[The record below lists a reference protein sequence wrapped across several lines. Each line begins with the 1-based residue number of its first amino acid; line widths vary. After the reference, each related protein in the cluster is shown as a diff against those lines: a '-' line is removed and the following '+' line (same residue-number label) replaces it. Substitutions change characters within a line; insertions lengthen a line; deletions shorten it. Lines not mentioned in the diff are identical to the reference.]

1 MSRLKEFGQ
10 TEYLTSS
17 WLLVGRHFIYLGEIR
32 MQTYIGVKCVEAEP
46 CEKDG
51 KDGYRIIYPDG
62 YESWSP
68 EEAFER
74 YYFPITRSDKLTQQD
89 INNWMGGSIV
99 TAVDGDK
106 KTTVV
111 KVEMPTGFV
120 EWDAASCVSP
130 KNYDREMGKKI
141 ALEHIED
148 RVWRMLGFVLQ
159 WGKYGLRV

>member
-1 MSRLKEFGQ
+1 MPM
-10 TEYLTSS
+10 
-17 WLLVGRHFIYLGEIR
+17 YLG
-32 MQTYIGVKCVEAEP
+32 VKLVRAFPELKG
-46 CEKDG
+46 EKE
-51 KDGYRIIYPDG
+51 GYRVIYPDG

-68 EEAFER
+68 KKAFESA
-74 YYFPITRSDKLTQQD
+74 YFEIARDDKLTQQD

-120 EWDAASCVSP
+120 EWDATSCVSP
-130 KNYDREMGKKI
+130 ENYDREMGKKI

-148 RVWRMLGFVLQ
+148 RVWKMLGFVLQ

>member
-1 MSRLKEFGQ
+1 MPM
-10 TEYLTSS
+10 
-17 WLLVGRHFIYLGEIR
+17 YLG
-32 MQTYIGVKCVEAEP
+32 VKLVRAFPELKG
-46 CEKDG
+46 EKE
-51 KDGYRIIYPDG
+51 GYRVIYPDG

-68 EEAFER
+68 KKAFESA
-74 YYFPITRSDKLTQQD
+74 YFEIARDDKLTQQD

-130 KNYDREMGKKI
+130 ENYDREMGKKI

-148 RVWRMLGFVLQ
+148 RVWKMLGFVLQ